1 MKVLSI
7 DIGIKNLALCII
19 ENIDDK
25 IFKILFWQVI
35 NLCEENVDLCNYCN
49 NTKSH
54 NKPCNKPAKFFK
66 HTNYYCKL
74 HSSKSEYKN
83 LPTEFNNYNRLKIN
97 NLIDLAKE
105 HNVSYNIP
113 PNKENIIKNI
123 QEYIN
128 NNFLEYINK
137 NTNANDINLID
148 IGISIKNNLD
158 KINFDNIDKV
168 LIENQISPI
177 ATRMK
182 SIQGMISQYF
192 ILKNIFDIQFISS
205 ANKLKLFSSSKNTSY
220 NERKKLGIEYTKDLL
235 NKYNIDENY
244 IASFIAS
251 KKKDDLADCFLQG
264 YWFLITNK
272 IIKTQ

>member
-1 MKVLSI
+1 MKLLSI

-19 ENIDDK
+19 ENNDDK

-35 NLCEENVDLCNYCN
+35 NLCEENIDLRNYCN
-49 NTKSH
+49 NTKTP

-66 HTNYYCKL
+66 HSNYYCKL
-74 HSSKSEYKN
+74 HSCKSHYKT

-97 NLIDLAKE
+97 SLIDLAKE
-105 HNVSYNIP
+105 YNISHDIP

-128 NNFLEYINK
+128 NNYLEYINK

-244 IASFIAS
+244 ITSFIAS

-264 YWFLITNK
+264 YWFLITNN

>member
-1 MKVLSI
+1 MKLLSI

-19 ENIDDK
+19 ENNDDK
-25 IFKILFWQVI
+25 TFKILFWQVI
-35 NLCEENVDLCNYCN
+35 NLCEENIDLCNYCN
-49 NTKSH
+49 NSKTPNKS
-54 NKPCNKPAKFFK
+54 CNKPAKYFK
-66 HTNYYCKL
+66 NSNYYCKL
-74 HSSKSEYKN
+74 HTSKSDYKI
-83 LPTEFNNYNRLKIN
+83 LPNEFSNFNRLKISS
-97 NLIDLAKE
+97 LIDLAKQ
-105 HNVSYNIP
+105 HNISHDIP
-113 PNKENIIKNI
+113 PNKDNILKNI

-128 NNFLEYINK
+128 NYYLEYINK

-158 KINFDNIDKV
+158 KINFNNIDKI

-192 ILKNIFDIQFISS
+192 ILKNIFNIQFISS

-220 NERKKLGIEYTKDLL
+220 TERKKLGIEYTKDLL

-244 IASFIAS
+244 ITSFISS

-264 YWFLITNK
+264 YWFLITNN

>member
-7 DIGIKNLALCII
+7 DIGIKNLALCVI
-19 ENIDDK
+19 ENKNENEFEIV
-25 IFKILFWQVI
+25 FWQVI
-35 NLCEENVDLCNYCN
+35 NLCEENINLCNYCN
-49 NTKSH
+49 NTKTP

-66 HTNYYCKL
+66 HSNYYCKL
-74 HSSKSEYKN
+74 HSCKSDYKI
-83 LPTEFNNYNRLKIN
+83 LPTEFNNFSRLKIN
-97 NLIDLAKE
+97 NLLDLVKE
-105 HNVSYNIP
+105 YNIYHEMP
-113 PNKENIIKNI
+113 PNKDAILKNI
-123 QEYIN
+123 KQYIDDN
-128 NNFLEYINK
+128 YLEYINK
-137 NTNANDINLID
+137 NTNANEINLID

-205 ANKLKLFSSSKNTSY
+205 ANKLKLFSISKNTSY
-220 NERKKLGIEYTKDLL
+220 NERKKLGIQYTKDILD
-235 NKYNIDENY
+235 KYNISDN
-244 IASFIAS
+244 FITTFINS

-264 YWFLITNK
+264 YWYLITNN

>member
-1 MKVLSI
+1 MKLLSI

-25 IFKILFWQVI
+25 IFKIVFWQVI
-35 NLCEENVDLCNYCN
+35 NLCEENIDLCNYCN
-49 NTKSH
+49 NTKTP

-66 HTNYYCKL
+66 HSNYYCKL
-74 HSSKSEYKN
+74 HSCKSDYKI
-83 LPTEFNNYNRLKIN
+83 LPTEFYNYNRLKIN
-97 NLIDLAKE
+97 SLIDLAKE
-105 HNVSYNIP
+105 YNIPRDIP

-123 QEYIN
+123 QQYIN
-128 NNFLEYINK
+128 NNYLEYINK

-205 ANKLKLFSSSKNTSY
+205 ANKLKLFSSSKNTTY
-220 NERKKLGIEYTKDLL
+220 NERKKLSIEYTKDLL

-244 IASFIAS
+244 ITSFVAS

-264 YWFLITNK
+264 YWFLITNN